1 MINSMTGYGRCEL
14 EEGLRKINVEISS
27 VNHRYC
33 DINIRMP
40 RTLNHLEESVRKA
53 LKEKIARGK
62 IELGIY
68 YTSMSQDDIE
78 VVVNEPVC
86 ASYIE
91 SLRQV
96 GEKFGLVDNLGI
108 AEIIAI
114 NDIINVQKKPA
125 DVETIWVTIEKCLE
139 QAIEEFQ
146 AMRTKEGEALKS
158 DILLK
163 TDYIKTVIEKV
174 EGLSERVVDEYRGKL
189 QDRLQKLLDHV
200 PVDEARI
207 ATEVAMFA
215 DRCAIDEELI
225 RLKSHVEQLRSI
237 LEAGGVVGRKLDFLM
252 QEMNREAN
260 TIASKSGDYTI
271 TNYAV
276 ELKTE
281 IEKIREQ
288 IQNIE

>member
-14 EEGLRKINVEISS
+14 EENLRKINVEISS

-40 RTLNHLEESVRKA
+40 RQLMHLEDHVRKL
-53 LKEKIARGK
+53 LKEKISRGK
-62 IELGIY
+62 IEIGIY
-68 YTSMSQDDIE
+68 YTSMSQDDID

-86 ASYIE
+86 NGYIE
-91 SLRQV
+91 KLREL
-96 GEKFGLVDNLGI
+96 GEKMGLVDNLGL
-108 AEIIAI
+108 AEIMAI
-114 NDIINVQKKPA
+114 GDIINVQKKPA
-125 DVETIWVTIEKCLE
+125 DIESIWLTIEKCLN
-139 QAIEEFQ
+139 QAVASFGD
-146 AMRTKEGEALKS
+146 MRLKEGTALKE
-158 DILLK
+158 DIL
-163 TDYIKTVIEKV
+163 IKAKNIAHIINEV
-174 EGLSERVVDEYRGKL
+174 EVLSDRVVQQYKVKL
-189 QDRLQKLLDHV
+189 QDRLEKLLDNV
-200 PVDEARI
+200 PVDENRI

-225 RLKSHVEQLRSI
+225 RLRSHVAQLESI
-237 LEAGGVVGRKLDFLM
+237 LNGGGVVGRKLDFLM

-260 TIASKSGDYTI
+260 TIASKSNDYSI

-281 IEKIREQ
+281 IEKMREQ